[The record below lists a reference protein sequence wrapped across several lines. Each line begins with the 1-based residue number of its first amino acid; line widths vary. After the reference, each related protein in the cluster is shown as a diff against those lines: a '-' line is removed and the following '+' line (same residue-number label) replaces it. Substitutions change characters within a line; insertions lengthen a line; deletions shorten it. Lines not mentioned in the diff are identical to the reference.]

1 MDSKYKLFKKNQMV
15 IDLGYAP
22 GSWSQVAQ
30 ERTKPDGQVVGI
42 DLIPAQPPKGVST
55 IQGNFLS
62 PVVQNI
68 VKGYLQEFAR
78 KRPEFKKS
86 ENDDDD
92 DAILDAAEFEALI
105 RGKPSYVD
113 AERSET
119 TGNGPLEDAGRL
131 VDVRALPLTKFDT

>member
-22 GSWSQVAQ
+22 GSWSQVAL
-30 ERTKPDGQVVGI
+30 ERTKPSGQVVGI

-55 IQGNFLS
+55 IQGNFLTS
-62 PVVQNI
+62 QVQNL

-86 ENDDDD
+86 EYGDDNT
-92 DAILDAAEFEALI
+92 ILDAAEVESLI
-105 RGKPSYVD
+105 RGKPSYID

-119 TGNGPLEDAGRL
+119 AQDGPAEDAGRL
-131 VDVRALPLTKFDT
+131 VDVSLRCSQPMQ